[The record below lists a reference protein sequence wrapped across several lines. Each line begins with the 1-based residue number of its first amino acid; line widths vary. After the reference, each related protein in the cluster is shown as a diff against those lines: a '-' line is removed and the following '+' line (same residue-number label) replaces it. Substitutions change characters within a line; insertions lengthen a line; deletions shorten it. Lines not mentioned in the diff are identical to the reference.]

1 MLEQGAAK
9 KVTVYV
15 GEAVKHKH
23 EPVYIAVLNYLFYHG
38 VSGATVLRGAA
49 GFGSDH
55 QLHMS
60 RFVDTSL
67 NLPVKIEFIET
78 PSKVDEILPKLIDLV
93 DDGLVTVQDT
103 TIVKTTG
110 QAPAPPVAPMT
121 LAGRAKLM
129 RIYIGESDR
138 WHGKPLHDAIVES
151 LRAHD
156 IAGATVYRG
165 ICGFGAHSRI
175 HKEKRMRLSSD
186 LPIMISVVE
195 EEEKLRRYLP
205 VLEQMVD
212 DGLVAL
218 SDVDVIKYTH
228 RLRTPVAPESPS

>member
-1 MLEQGAAK
+1 MLHQGAAK

-15 GEAVKHKH
+15 GEAVKHRH

-49 GFGSDH
+49 GFGADH
-55 QLHMS
+55 QLHMA

-78 PSKVDEILPKLIDLV
+78 PAKVDEILPKLIDLV
-93 DDGLVTVQDT
+93 DDGLVTVQDA
-103 TIVKTTG
+103 TIVKTSG
-110 QAPAPPVAPMT
+110 QAAPAPVAPAT

-129 RIYIGESDR
+129 RIYIGESDK
-138 WHGKPLHDAIVES
+138 WHGKPLHDALVES

-228 RLRTPVAPESPS
+228 RLRTPSTESQS

>member
-1 MLEQGAAK
+1 MLHQGTAK

-49 GFGSDH
+49 GFGADH
-55 QLHMS
+55 QLHMA
-60 RFVDTSL
+60 RFVDTGL

-78 PSKVDEILPKLIDLV
+78 PAKVDEILPKLIDLV

-103 TIVKTTG
+103 TIVKTSG
-110 QAPAPPVAPMT
+110 QAAPAPVAPAT

-129 RIYIGESDR
+129 RIYIGESDK

-228 RLRTPVAPESPS
+228 RLRTPSTESPS